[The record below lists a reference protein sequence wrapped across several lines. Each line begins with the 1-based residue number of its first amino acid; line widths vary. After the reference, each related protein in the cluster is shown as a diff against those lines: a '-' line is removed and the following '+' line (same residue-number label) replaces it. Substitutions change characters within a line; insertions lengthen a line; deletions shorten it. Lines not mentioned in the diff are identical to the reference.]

1 MSLFTAMFVMA
12 PRRQQEQILETY
24 ALIMMLAFLFVCI
37 IIVSDYFNGSL
48 SIDYGDKVEI

>member
-24 ALIMMLAFLFVCI
+24 ALIMMLAFLFVFI
-37 IIVSDYFNGSL
+37 IIVSDYFNGTL

>member
-12 PRRQQEQILETY
+12 PRRQQEEILQFY
-24 ALIMMLAFLFVCI
+24 GFIMMLAFLFVCI
-37 IIVSDYFNGSL
+37 VIASDYFNGTL